1 MESAFQWLS
10 DLARWI
16 GRLFPRWKVV
26 TEAQGG
32 VAFVRGYARLVEPGI
47 LWWWPAWT
55 EIHVQEVVRQT
66 LNLPPQ
72 SLMSSDGKDIA
83 VSGIVV
89 YEIVDPLTAFVK
101 VHDLDDAIQDMSL
114 ASIKTVLWG
123 CSVDEIDERAAEIDE
138 ELCNE
143 CREKLR
149 DWGVDVHNVFL
160 SDVSNA
166 LVVRVLGATE
176 NGAAQLVPLSAEEL
190 GQQR

>member
-176 NGAAQLVPLSAEEL
+176 SGAAQLVPISAEEL
-190 GQQR
+190 GQER